1 MRPTN
6 KPTVKPDN
14 TPGKDDNT
22 KTTAAPT
29 LRPTFK
35 PSKEPTEQP
44 TSEPTT
50 FAPTV
55 SALFLEY
62 FVVAPGLTSLDAI
75 SIQFTDA
82 AYEVLFV
89 TEDNAISLNANNDED
104 TEDEIN
110 VRHLSHH
117 HRFIRRN
124 LQGGDGISVDDPPSA
139 DDPED
144 PPSIDGPEDPPSVD
158 DPEDPPS
165 VDGPEDSPSVDGPE
179 DPLSIDEIPSL
190 DATDD
195 FTTDDFTTDDSTTDD
210 TTTPEVPAPEVTPVI
225 AFVPGTSEYDQ
236 NVVKIKSLPV
246 PATCTA
252 EYGENIEEG
261 KKCIQVFME
270 IDSVDNDLSNADL
283 NQIGFDI
290 TSTVE
295 SGVFQDILVIG
306 GLDVVV
312 LVPPLPALTTATPTV
327 APTTIEPTSEPTV
340 GEPTAGPTITSEPTV
355 GPSTKPVATPTVEPT
370 IKGDPCPDL
379 TDNCAACV
387 SSAECLWCRGEDIC
401 FNSSPEIAEASRQAL
416 LSDEDAADSNDL
428 FEKEVCSGT
437 VTGSLL
443 VCNLPPVEAPVVVF
457 IAPSAPT
464 EAPVTFIAQDSGGS
478 SLYSSSNNV
487 LMNTIMSCICMTMLL
502 LYRH

>member
-1 MRPTN
+1 
-6 KPTVKPDN
+6 
-14 TPGKDDNT
+14 
-22 KTTAAPT
+22 
-29 LRPTFK
+29 
-35 PSKEPTEQP
+35 
-44 TSEPTT
+44 
-50 FAPTV
+50 
-55 SALFLEY
+55 
-62 FVVAPGLTSLDAI
+62 
-75 SIQFTDA
+75 
-82 AYEVLFV
+82 
-89 TEDNAISLNANNDED
+89 
-104 TEDEIN
+104 
-110 VRHLSHH
+110 
-117 HRFIRRN
+117 
-124 LQGGDGISVDDPPSA
+124 
-139 DDPED
+139 
-144 PPSIDGPEDPPSVD
+144 
-158 DPEDPPS
+158 
-165 VDGPEDSPSVDGPE
+165 
-179 DPLSIDEIPSL
+179 
-190 DATDD
+190 
-195 FTTDDFTTDDSTTDD
+195 
-210 TTTPEVPAPEVTPVI
+210 
-225 AFVPGTSEYDQ
+225 
-236 NVVKIKSLPV
+236 
-246 PATCTA
+246 
-252 EYGENIEEG
+252 
-261 KKCIQVFME
+261 ME

-355 GPSTKPVATPTVEPT
+355 GPSTKPIVTPTVEPT